1 MKKGLIIQ
9 GPMFSP
15 GYGPYEFQAD
25 GSFNKS
31 WIDYNCAKNI
41 QDTIEVAKEYFDHIV
56 IATWRD
62 DDYMNFLTSL
72 GTHERVEIVLLDENE
87 RLSDL
92 NRLGVRKYHQIV
104 TLRAGASKLEELGCD
119 VVAKIRTDHS
129 VNLKLLSKQVK
140 QHRGKSRKSLGV
152 PNINLFELD
161 RLTDFY
167 FVGSSDVIRDL
178 CDYYMSHEE
187 FCADTHRDYFLN
199 FLTYLSSDRVLVEK
213 IQNSESQLVADYY
226 CIFVW
231 THFFYP
237 LRAALF
243 KNFYWRGRLV
253 NHRLNGWIRWFYTLH
268 SSHNSFPGLKFLL
281 NLISILLF
289 REMKR
294 PTIRLSSA
302 ILFRFYRFKAR
313 KVL

>member
-1 MKKGLIIQ
+1 
-9 GPMFSP
+9 
-15 GYGPYEFQAD
+15 
-25 GSFNKS
+25 
-31 WIDYNCAKNI
+31 
-41 QDTIEVAKEYFDHIV
+41 
-56 IATWRD
+56 
-62 DDYMNFLTSL
+62 
-72 GTHERVEIVLLDENE
+72 
-87 RLSDL
+87 
-92 NRLGVRKYHQIV
+92 
-104 TLRAGASKLEELGCD
+104 LEELGCD

-199 FLTYLSSDRVLVEK
+199 FLTFLSTDRVLVEK
-213 IQNSESQLVADYY
+213 IQNSESQLVGDYY
-226 CIFVW
+226 CIFAW
-231 THFFYP
+231 THYFYP

-268 SSHNSFPGLKFLL
+268 STHNSFPRLKFLL

-302 ILFRFYRFKAR
+302 ILFRFYRFKAQ